1 MLCCCEKNVEKK
13 TLTKPLLAES
23 KSSTGEPKITVER
36 KLTGY
41 EKSLP
46 KPIAPKP
53 EPIAPKP
60 EPIAPK
66 PEPIA
71 PKPEPI
77 APKPEP
83 KPEVTLAPVPPKPV
97 EPKPEV
103 KLEPIPPKPIVPKSE
118 PKPEITLEPIPSK
131 PIVQPSSDPTPLDIR
146 NPETSK
152 NEKKNNSKS
161 NKRI

>member
-23 KSSTGEPKITVER
+23 KSSTGEPKIIAER

-46 KPIAPKP
+46 KPIAPKPEPSAPKP

-71 PKPEPI
+71 PKPEPV

-83 KPEVTLAPVPPKPV
+83 KPEVKLAPVDAKP
-97 EPKPEV
+97 
-103 KLEPIPPKPIVPKSE
+103 E

>member
-66 PEPIA
+66 PEPV
-71 PKPEPI
+71 

-83 KPEVTLAPVPPKPV
+83 KPEVKLAPVDAKP
-97 EPKPEV
+97 
-103 KLEPIPPKPIVPKSE
+103 E

>member
-13 TLTKPLLAES
+13 TITKPLLAES
-23 KSSTGEPKITVER
+23 KSSTGEPKIIAER

-66 PEPIA
+66 PEPV
-71 PKPEPI
+71 

-83 KPEVTLAPVPPKPV
+83 KPEVKLAPVPPKPV

>member
-23 KSSTGEPKITVER
+23 KSSTGEPKIIAER

-46 KPIAPKP
+46 KPIAPKPEAIAPKPEAIAPKP

-66 PEPIA
+66 PEPV
-71 PKPEPI
+71 

-83 KPEVTLAPVPPKPV
+83 KPEVKLAPVDAKP
-97 EPKPEV
+97 
-103 KLEPIPPKPIVPKSE
+103 E

-131 PIVQPSSDPTPLDIR
+131 PNVQPSSDPTPLDIR

>member
-46 KPIAPKP
+46 K
-53 EPIAPKP
+53 PIAPKP